1 MQAELILLAKIV
13 LSAILGG
20 IIGFEREV
28 ADKPAGLRTHMIV
41 GASATLLVGL
51 GTSIALSFPA
61 DRLMIR
67 SDPIRIIEAII
78 VGISFLGAGT
88 IFRQRDEDNVAG
100 LTTAASLLF
109 TAGIGIAIALDHF
122 VLAGGV
128 TLLGLLITY
137 VLGSI
142 SGRVKGSSKQS

>member
-1 MQAELILLAKIV
+1 MLLAKIV

-51 GTSIALSFPA
+51 GTSIALSFP
-61 DRLMIR
+61 DDSLIR

-88 IFRQRDEDNVAG
+88 IFKQRDEEGVAG
-100 LTTAASLLF
+100 LTTAASILF
-109 TAGIGIAIALDHF
+109 TAGIGIAVALDHYI
-122 VLAGGV
+122 LAGGV
-128 TLLGLLITY
+128 TVLGVLITY
-137 VLGSI
+137 VLGRI
-142 SGRVKGSSKQS
+142 EPRIKNMKGS